1 MAARRRGLMQR
12 TLRHEPLEDRRLLAV
27 ATWDGGGDDNL
38 WSTAENWEGDA
49 IPGLVDDLVFPAS
62 VPRPTNVNDF
72 ATGTEFGSI
81 LIAGNNYNISGSA
94 VALSAGVRSS
104 GSNNTFGLDI
114 QLTDN
119 GLVGNSANGTFS
131 VGGAIDLNGH
141 DLSITTASGTT
152 RIQDTIS
159 GAGDLVAGGN
169 GHIVFA
175 ASNSYTGSTSI
186 TGGTLVVQD
195 AGGLG
200 TADGTAT
207 TGTSL
212 SNDAKLRL
220 ENSITVANEHLSI
233 TSGGTLES
241 VGENEWDGDIVF
253 GDSTWSNNYLRAYSG
268 SSLRLGGD
276 ITSVG
281 YGYLRATGGG
291 SILFDGTATLS
302 TSASSQFIVSS
313 VTLAGS
319 GSISNSYSSADYRIR
334 LGSNA
339 TLRPGPADGT
349 GILTLGES
357 VRFVGSNNK
366 VEIDLNGTTVGT
378 QYDQINLIGD
388 IDITNAT
395 LNLKIGDGFAP
406 DGDVFTIV
414 NNDASEP
421 IVGEFSGLSEGA
433 LLITSGQ
440 VFRISYTGGTGND
453 VTLTHVGAAV
463 AWDGGGGDNHW
474 STAANWS
481 GDTLP
486 SPGDH
491 LLFEAGADQSTN
503 VNDLA
508 PGTEFGSIL
517 IAGNNYKI
525 SGSSVKLAG
534 GVTSSGSN
542 NTFGLDIQLT
552 DDGSIGNSGSG
563 TFSVLG
569 AIDLNGN
576 DLSITTASGT
586 TRIQDTISGAGDLVT
601 GGSGHTVFASSNAY
615 TGSTSITGGTLVV
628 QDAGGLGT
636 ADGAATTGTT
646 LSNNAKLRLEN
657 SITVANEHLTVTTG
671 GSLESSGENAWNG
684 DIDFGDSTWYNFYL
698 LASGGSSL
706 RLGGDIT
713 SDGYGRVYATG
724 GGSILFDGT
733 TTLKASDSIQFYV
746 FSATLAGS
754 GSIYNSNSSADYR
767 IRLGS
772 NTALSPGPVDG
783 TGILTLGESVRFV
796 GSNNKVEIDLNGT
809 TVGTQYDQINLSG
822 DIDLNNAT
830 LNLKIGDGFAPDGDV
845 FTIVNNDASEPIVGE
860 FSGLS
865 EGALLITRGQIFRI
879 SYTGGTGNDV
889 TLTHV
894 GAAVAWDGGGGD
906 NHWSTAANWS
916 GDTLPSPGDHLLF
929 EAGADQST
937 NVNDL
942 APGTEFGS
950 ILIAGNNYKI
960 SGSSVKLAGG
970 VTSSGSNN
978 TFGLDIQLTDNGSI
992 GNSGSGTF
1000 SVQGAIDLNGNDLSI
1015 TTVSGTTRIQDAI
1028 SGAGDLVT
1036 GGNGQ
1041 TVFAASNPYTGSTS
1055 IAGGTLVVQDAG
1067 GLGTADGAT
1076 ATGTS
1081 LSNDAKLRLENS
1093 ITVADEHLTITTGG
1107 WVESIGDNSWNGDI
1121 DFGDSTSSNNYL
1133 RAYGGSSLGLG
1144 GDISSVGYGRLYAT
1158 GGGSIFFDGTTTLRT
1173 LDSSQFIVSSATLA
1187 GSGSINNSNSSA
1199 DYRISLGSNATLGP
1213 GPADGTG
1220 ILTLGESVR
1229 FVGSNNKVEID
1240 LNGSTVGTQYDQI
1253 SLSGDIDLNDATLN
1267 VDLSY
1272 AAIIGSTFTIIDN
1285 DQSEP
1290 IVGTFSGLPEGGLIN
1305 VSGQSLQI
1313 SYVGGTG
1320 NDVVLTAVT
1329 GLPVESVTSAAI
1341 IDDNLV
1347 ISDVSAAGKADHL
1360 QVSFDGTHYTIQDIS
1375 SPTPQPIGYININ
1388 GATGNGTDTIVVP
1401 AAAFSG
1407 KILVN
1412 GQGGDDTLT
1421 LDYSTG
1427 NFAHRVDF
1435 DGGAGSDSLALSGG
1449 SFADADYHFV
1459 DEHSGSIDLSGNP
1472 TISYLG
1478 LEPIASTINATN
1490 VTLNY
1495 SSVDETIVVTDA
1507 GAGSTTVDS
1516 TAGEVVTFLNPSGSL
1531 TINAGDGA
1539 DLINVDGLASDYAA
1553 DLIIDGQS
1561 GDDTVKINGSI
1572 SLANKQLAL
1581 TSDTIITR
1589 ASIQTGGGSITLD
1602 ATNDITITAPLLSDG
1617 GVQTLKADSDGDGS
1631 GTLTL
1636 AMTLAQFVDPNP
1648 ATGNQFGATVVPL
1661 TSGNV
1666 VVTSPY
1672 DDAGGNDAGAV
1683 YLFDGQ
1689 TGELLSTLLGAAD
1702 NSRVGSAGV
1711 TVLSNGNY
1719 VVRSPYWG
1727 SGVAANAGA
1736 VTWGDASNGVSGVIS
1751 ASNSLVGSTNEDQVG
1766 FGGVVALSNG
1776 NYVVRS
1782 RFWDN
1787 GLATDVGA
1795 VTWGE
1800 GSTGVSGV
1808 VSASNSLVGSKTND
1822 RVGNYSVTPLSNGN
1836 YVVNSYEWDNGA
1848 ATNAGAVTWGEGS
1861 TGVRGEISASNS
1873 LVGSKTYDQVGFGGV
1888 VELSNGNYVVH
1899 STRWDNGAAIDAGAV
1914 TWGDGNSGITGAVS
1928 ASNSLVGSKAYDQV
1942 GYDGVT
1948 SLGNGNY
1955 VVSSSSW
1962 GNGTATNAGAVTW
1975 GDGSTGITGAVS
1987 ASNSL
1992 VGSKVND
1999 YVGLAGVTRL
2009 SNDNYVVNS
2018 SSWGNGTA
2026 TKAGAVTWGDGST
2039 GITGVVSASNSLVG
2053 SKANDRVG
2061 YGDVTSLGNGNYVV
2075 RSYLWDNGAATDAGA
2090 VTWGDGSSGVRGVVN
2105 ASNSLVGSK
2114 ANDSVGNA
2122 GVTVLNNGNFVVSS
2136 AFWANGAA
2144 SRAGAVTWGDG
2155 STGVSGAVSDSNSL
2169 VGSKA
2174 QDRVGIRGVTALSN
2188 GNYVVSSSYWDN
2200 GTTPDAGA
2208 VTWGDGNTGI
2218 RGVVSDINSLVGS
2231 TTNDQVG
2238 YGGALSL
2245 SNGNYVVRSRFWDN
2259 GLATDAG
2266 AVTWGDGSTGV
2277 RGDVSVGNSLVG
2289 SAANDYVGMYGVSLS
2304 NGNYVVSSSY
2314 WDNGTT
2320 PDAGAVTWGD
2330 GNTGIRGVVSASNSL
2345 VGSKA
2350 FDRIGDSYLT
2360 TLANDNFVVFSPSWD
2375 NGAAIDAGA
2384 VTWGSGSVGIT
2395 GLISDTNS
2403 VIGSTSGGVNSAS
2416 VVADGNSDGLFVRL
2430 PNDGGGRV
2438 VVGSQ
2443 DSGFQ
2448 SISGSLDSGVGTIS
2462 LHAAEV
2468 DLQAEITSTAG
2479 VSIASTQ
2486 SGRPIS
2492 LGTNASNSLGLTD
2505 AELDLI
2511 STPRLIVGDASS
2523 GDVTINGAIDLT
2535 GNAQLLEIHSGGTI
2549 TDTNTAGADL
2559 IVETLRLFGNLQP
2572 GASVGIFSADGDMVL
2587 ADNNSFTVDLDGS
2600 DAGDGSGF
2608 HDQID
2613 ATGSVDIGTGVAL
2626 NVAGLTGYIPSGDQ
2640 RYTII
2645 QRTGG
2650 AGTFDGLPEGAT
2662 ISSDFLGSG
2671 RPASITY
2678 QGGDGDDVE
2687 LLFLNTTPVAQPDAV
2702 STTEDTPLLIDLF
2715 ADNGNGVDSD
2725 AEDNLDRTL
2734 TVALTAPA
2742 RGTLDNHA
2750 DGTITFDPNGEFDDL
2765 DLGDSVD
2772 VTFTYQIE
2780 DSEGLTDSAMVTVTI
2795 QGVNDNPLA
2804 AVDVAATLTGTPVTI
2819 DALANDTDVDAD
2831 DDPSNFSLT
2840 GVSIASTTG
2849 LASSPAA
2856 AGSVSI
2862 VANRVVFD
2870 PGTAF
2875 DELSAGQLA
2884 TVVIDYT
2891 MRDQNGATSSSTVT
2905 VTVFQ
2910 PVTVTVPDLDAGV
2923 IVSGT
2928 TELTIDF
2935 SRDVDPTAAAAPF
2948 TLVSVGQDG
2957 LLGSGDD
2964 VEVTITSTTY
2974 DGDSV
2979 TLAFA
2984 ALTESVYRLAVADT
2998 LTDPAGYPI
3007 DGDGDGA
3014 AGGSFRIDFVVDVES
3029 AGGADIEIDMANH
3042 GSGQL
3047 IEGPDDAFDGLN
3059 RLQIDGVDF
3068 QPTASGTLTDS
3079 GATVVTGSQGL
3090 SGLTVSREVTLLA
3103 EGSEDFVR
3111 TIEVLQNATGAD
3123 ITTTVRVVGNL
3134 GSDAATNVFATSS
3147 GDAIADAT
3155 DRWIGTDDADGTGS
3169 PAIIHYIY
3177 GPGELAPTAVQ
3188 VIDDNVYWSF
3198 DVTVPAGETLR
3209 LATLTILGDTRAD
3222 ATAAAAALVAPAGFG
3237 GTAAAYL
3244 TQDELDSVANF
3255 QFQADVEF
3263 SVATASDSEA
3273 DGGNLP
3279 KLLIDGIVSTP
3290 QSIDLTI
3297 TGGSATLGAD
3307 FTLPTSVTIPAGTY
3321 DGTLATAV
3329 AIALAITDDNLVELS
3344 EDVQLR
3350 LTTPSSGLRIEDAD
3364 GDDTIQSTHV
3374 YSITDDDSAT
3384 FTVENVSIEEGG
3396 TALFTVSLDNPIDT
3410 AVVVDID
3417 FSGGT
3422 ASAADYDNA
3431 AQSVTF
3437 AAGSTTGQ
3445 TFSVTTTEDNL
3456 VELTETFIAS
3466 LSTATTLGSRD
3477 VTATDTATGTITD
3490 DDSATFTVENVTIE
3504 EGGTALFTVSLDNP
3518 IDTAVVV
3525 DIDFSG
3531 GTAIAADYN
3540 NAAQSVTFA
3549 AGSTTGQTFSVATTE
3564 DNLVELTET
3573 FIASLSTATTVG
3585 SRDVTVT
3592 DTATGTITDDD
3603 SATFTVENV
3612 TIEEGGTALFTVLL
3626 DNPIDT
3632 AVVVDID
3639 FSGGTA
3645 SGSDYDN
3652 AAQTVTFAAGST
3664 TGQTF
3669 SVATTE
3675 DNLVELTETFI
3686 ASLST
3691 ATTLGARDVAVTDTA
3706 TGTITDDDSATFTLE
3721 NVSIAEGGTAF
3732 FTVSLDNPID
3742 TDVSLAVNFT
3752 DGTATGGNVDY
3763 DSTAKTVTFVAGT
3776 VESQSFTVASVQDA
3790 IDEIDEDFQVNFASV
3805 GLIGSRQVS
3814 LGTAMGTILDNDTA
3828 GIVVHP
3834 TTGLTVT
3841 EDGGSSAVTVVL
3853 ESQPTD
3859 VVTVQWTTTD
3869 SSEALVSANG
3879 TPFAATTTLTFTP
3892 ANWDQ
3897 PQTLTIQGQ
3906 DDGVGDGTVTFAI
3919 ESSVVSNDPNY
3930 DAMPLDS
3937 LQITSTDDEPAVSFQ
3952 QVLDEQVWL
3961 DVSRVSPDGVVIFAW
3976 GTEPGSTYFPEY
3988 GVTLGIVDPTLGSLA
4003 EGGLDGT
4010 TSGLIPIP
4018 FTMEG
4023 QDYLFQAFELAP
4035 NPQVSNVLPLS
4046 LAGVPVVTTPNN
4058 AAPELSDDLP
4068 SFTATV
4074 DKPFAFDVPSDSFVD
4089 PDSDQTLVYNARL
4102 TDGAPLP
4109 DWLSFDATTQS
4120 FHSDSIPESGQ
4131 WSIRVTATD
4140 RGAPVRYSSTKFIL
4154 RSVADRS
4161 VWQNASDPQD
4171 VNGDGEITP
4180 IDALVVINQLNHRG
4194 DASLSD
4200 QISDGESM
4208 IDVNGDRRVTPV
4220 DALQVIN
4227 RLNQSSPLADSSVP
4241 PTGEFGDREFSN
4253 ESPAL
4258 YDDAV
4263 DGFLAVGK
4271 TSKVASFDSPNSV
4284 DVQSPD
4290 SHSDLQEQDA
4300 KSKDDYESA
4309 VDLVF
4314 GDAF

>member
-1 MAARRRGLMQR
+1 MRIRGKVFGSAKRKHQRMAARRRGLMQR

-141 DLSITTASGTT
+141 DLTITTASGTT

-169 GHIVFA
+169 GHTVFA

-200 TADGTAT
+200 TADGATAT
-207 TGTSL
+207 GTIL

-339 TLRPGPADGT
+339 TLRPGPADET

-440 VFRISYTGGTGND
+440 V
-453 VTLTHVGAAV
+453 
-463 AWDGGGGDNHW
+463 
-474 STAANWS
+474 
-481 GDTLP
+481 
-486 SPGDH
+486 
-491 LLFEAGADQSTN
+491 
-503 VNDLA
+503 
-508 PGTEFGSIL
+508 
-517 IAGNNYKI
+517 
-525 SGSSVKLAG
+525 
-534 GVTSSGSN
+534 
-542 NTFGLDIQLT
+542 
-552 DDGSIGNSGSG
+552 
-563 TFSVLG
+563 
-569 AIDLNGN
+569 
-576 DLSITTASGT
+576 
-586 TRIQDTISGAGDLVT
+586 
-601 GGSGHTVFASSNAY
+601 
-615 TGSTSITGGTLVV
+615 
-628 QDAGGLGT
+628 
-636 ADGAATTGTT
+636 
-646 LSNNAKLRLEN
+646 
-657 SITVANEHLTVTTG
+657 
-671 GSLESSGENAWNG
+671 
-684 DIDFGDSTWYNFYL
+684 
-698 LASGGSSL
+698 
-706 RLGGDIT
+706 
-713 SDGYGRVYATG
+713 
-724 GGSILFDGT
+724 
-733 TTLKASDSIQFYV
+733 
-746 FSATLAGS
+746 
-754 GSIYNSNSSADYR
+754 
-767 IRLGS
+767 
-772 NTALSPGPVDG
+772 
-783 TGILTLGESVRFV
+783 
-796 GSNNKVEIDLNGT
+796 
-809 TVGTQYDQINLSG
+809 
-822 DIDLNNAT
+822 
-830 LNLKIGDGFAPDGDV
+830 
-845 FTIVNNDASEPIVGE
+845 
-860 FSGLS
+860 
-865 EGALLITRGQIFRI
+865 FRI

-1093 ITVADEHLTITTGG
+1093 ITVANEHLTVTTGG
-1107 WVESIGDNSWNGDI
+1107 SLESSGENAWNGDI

-1427 NFAHRVDF
+1427 NFAHRIDF

-1459 DEHSGSIDLSGNP
+1459 DEHSGSIDLSGNL

-1683 YLFDGQ
+1683 YLFNGQ
-1689 TGELLSTLLGAAD
+1689 TGELLSTLLGTGD
-1702 NSRVGSAGV
+1702 DDRIGSSGV
-1711 TVLSNGNY
+1711 TPLANGNY
-1719 VVRSPYWG
+1719 LIKSSHWNNG
-1727 SGVAANAGA
+1727 AAGNAGA
-1736 VTWGDASNGVSGVIS
+1736 VTWGDGSSGVSGEIS
-1751 ASNSLVGSTNEDQVG
+1751 ASNSLIGSKSNDNVGSSG
-1766 FGGVVALSNG
+1766 
-1776 NYVVRS
+1776 
-1782 RFWDN
+1782 
-1787 GLATDVGA
+1787 ATA
-1795 VTWGE
+1795 
-1800 GSTGVSGV
+1800 
-1808 VSASNSLVGSKTND
+1808 
-1822 RVGNYSVTPLSNGN
+1822 LSNGN
-1836 YVVNSYEWDNGA
+1836 YVVNSPN
-1848 ATNAGAVTWGEGS
+1848 
-1861 TGVRGEISASNS
+1861 
-1873 LVGSKTYDQVGFGGV
+1873 
-1888 VELSNGNYVVH
+1888 
-1899 STRWDNGAAIDAGAV
+1899 WDNGAAIDAGAATWGDGSIGVSGEISTANSLVGSTTEDRVGYGGMLALSNGNYVVNSFLWDNGTATDAGAV
-1914 TWGDGNSGITGAVS
+1914 TWGDGSTGITGAVS
-1928 ASNSLVGSKAYDQV
+1928 EINSLVGSNSNDRIGNRGLTMLGNGNYVVNSYAWTNGTKHEAGAVTWGDASTGVRGLVSAANSLVGSKAYDQV
-1942 GYDGVT
+1942 GIGGVT
-1948 SLGNGNY
+1948 ALSNGNY
-1955 VVSSSSW
+1955 VVSSSRWGNGSTALVGAVTWGDGNTGGSGVVGAANSLVGSKAYDQVGIGGVTALSNGNYVVHSYRWKNGSTTDAGAVTWRDGSTSTFGEVSVANSLVGSQTGDYVGSSGVRALNNGNFVVSSPSWDNGTTENVGAVTWGDGSMGVSGEISAANSLVGSTTGDRVGYGGVMALNNGNYVVRSYYW

-1975 GDGSTGITGAVS
+1975 GDGSIGVS
-1987 ASNSL
+1987 GEISAANSL
-1992 VGSKVND
+1992 VGS
-1999 YVGLAGVTRL
+1999 T
-2009 SNDNYVVNS
+2009 
-2018 SSWGNGTA
+2018 TE
-2026 TKAGAVTWGDGST
+2026 
-2039 GITGVVSASNSLVG
+2039 
-2053 SKANDRVG
+2053 DRVG
-2061 YGDVTSLGNGNYVV
+2061 YG
-2075 RSYLWDNGAATDAGA
+2075 
-2090 VTWGDGSSGVRGVVN
+2090 GV
-2105 ASNSLVGSK
+2105 L
-2114 ANDSVGNA
+2114 
-2122 GVTVLNNGNFVVSS
+2122 
-2136 AFWANGAA
+2136 
-2144 SRAGAVTWGDG
+2144 
-2155 STGVSGAVSDSNSL
+2155 
-2169 VGSKA
+2169 
-2174 QDRVGIRGVTALSN
+2174 ALSN
-2188 GNYVVSSSYWDN
+2188 GNYVVNSFLWDN
-2200 GTTPDAGA
+2200 GT
-2208 VTWGDGNTGI
+2208 V
-2218 RGVVSDINSLVGS
+2218 
-2231 TTNDQVG
+2231 
-2238 YGGALSL
+2238 
-2245 SNGNYVVRSRFWDN
+2245 
-2259 GLATDAG
+2259 TDAG
-2266 AVTWGDGSTGV
+2266 AVTWGDGSTGTT
-2277 RGDVSVGNSLVG
+2277 G
-2289 SAANDYVGMYGVSLS
+2289 GVS
-2304 NGNYVVSSSY
+2304 
-2314 WDNGTT
+2314 D
-2320 PDAGAVTWGD
+2320 
-2330 GNTGIRGVVSASNSL
+2330 INSL
-2345 VGSKA
+2345 VGSKVH
-2350 FDRIGDSYLT
+2350 DSVGRGAMARF
-2360 TLANDNFVVFSPSWD
+2360 ANGNFVVFSPLWD

-2384 VTWGSGSVGIT
+2384 VTWGNGSVGIS

-2448 SISGSLDSGVGTIS
+2448 SISGSVDSGGGSIS

-2468 DLQAEITSTAG
+2468 DLQAEILSTAG

-2492 LGTNASNSLGLTD
+2492 LGNNAANSLGLTD

-2523 GDVTINGAIDLT
+2523 GDVTINGAVDLT
-2535 GNAQLLEIHSGGTI
+2535 GNAQQLEIHSGGVI

-2559 IVETLRLFGNLQP
+2559 TVETLRLFGNLQP

-2640 RYTII
+2640 RYTIV

-2702 STTEDTPLLIDLF
+2702 STTEHTPLLIDLF

-3155 DRWIGTDDADGTGS
+3155 DRWIGTD
-3169 PAIIHYIY
+3169 
-3177 GPGELAPTAVQ
+3177 
-3188 VIDDNVYWSF
+3188 
-3198 DVTVPAGETLR
+3198 
-3209 LATLTILGDTRAD
+3209 
-3222 ATAAAAALVAPAGFG
+3222 
-3237 GTAAAYL
+3237 
-3244 TQDELDSVANF
+3244 
-3255 QFQADVEF
+3255 
-3263 SVATASDSEA
+3263 
-3273 DGGNLP
+3273 
-3279 KLLIDGIVSTP
+3279 
-3290 QSIDLTI
+3290 
-3297 TGGSATLGAD
+3297 
-3307 FTLPTSVTIPAGTY
+3307 
-3321 DGTLATAV
+3321 
-3329 AIALAITDDNLVELS
+3329 
-3344 EDVQLR
+3344 
-3350 LTTPSSGLRIEDAD
+3350 
-3364 GDDTIQSTHV
+3364 
-3374 YSITDDDSAT
+3374 
-3384 FTVENVSIEEGG
+3384 
-3396 TALFTVSLDNPIDT
+3396 
-3410 AVVVDID
+3410 
-3417 FSGGT
+3417 
-3422 ASAADYDNA
+3422 
-3431 AQSVTF
+3431 
-3437 AAGSTTGQ
+3437 
-3445 TFSVTTTEDNL
+3445 
-3456 VELTETFIAS
+3456 
-3466 LSTATTLGSRD
+3466 
-3477 VTATDTATGTITD
+3477 
-3490 DDSATFTVENVTIE
+3490 
-3504 EGGTALFTVSLDNP
+3504 
-3518 IDTAVVV
+3518 
-3525 DIDFSG
+3525 
-3531 GTAIAADYN
+3531 
-3540 NAAQSVTFA
+3540 
-3549 AGSTTGQTFSVATTE
+3549 
-3564 DNLVELTET
+3564 
-3573 FIASLSTATTVG
+3573 
-3585 SRDVTVT
+3585 
-3592 DTATGTITDDD
+3592 
-3603 SATFTVENV
+3603 
-3612 TIEEGGTALFTVLL
+3612 
-3626 DNPIDT
+3626 
-3632 AVVVDID
+3632 
-3639 FSGGTA
+3639 
-3645 SGSDYDN
+3645 
-3652 AAQTVTFAAGST
+3652 
-3664 TGQTF
+3664 
-3669 SVATTE
+3669 
-3675 DNLVELTETFI
+3675 
-3686 ASLST
+3686 
-3691 ATTLGARDVAVTDTA
+3691 
-3706 TGTITDDDSATFTLE
+3706 
-3721 NVSIAEGGTAF
+3721 
-3732 FTVSLDNPID
+3732 
-3742 TDVSLAVNFT
+3742 
-3752 DGTATGGNVDY
+3752 
-3763 DSTAKTVTFVAGT
+3763 
-3776 VESQSFTVASVQDA
+3776 
-3790 IDEIDEDFQVNFASV
+3790 
-3805 GLIGSRQVS
+3805 
-3814 LGTAMGTILDNDTA
+3814 
-3828 GIVVHP
+3828 
-3834 TTGLTVT
+3834 
-3841 EDGGSSAVTVVL
+3841 
-3853 ESQPTD
+3853 
-3859 VVTVQWTTTD
+3859 
-3869 SSEALVSANG
+3869 
-3879 TPFAATTTLTFTP
+3879 
-3892 ANWDQ
+3892 
-3897 PQTLTIQGQ
+3897 
-3906 DDGVGDGTVTFAI
+3906 
-3919 ESSVVSNDPNY
+3919 
-3930 DAMPLDS
+3930 
-3937 LQITSTDDEPAVSFQ
+3937 
-3952 QVLDEQVWL
+3952 
-3961 DVSRVSPDGVVIFAW
+3961 
-3976 GTEPGSTYFPEY
+3976 
-3988 GVTLGIVDPTLGSLA
+3988 
-4003 EGGLDGT
+4003 
-4010 TSGLIPIP
+4010 
-4018 FTMEG
+4018 
-4023 QDYLFQAFELAP
+4023 
-4035 NPQVSNVLPLS
+4035 
-4046 LAGVPVVTTPNN
+4046 
-4058 AAPELSDDLP
+4058 
-4068 SFTATV
+4068 
-4074 DKPFAFDVPSDSFVD
+4074 
-4089 PDSDQTLVYNARL
+4089 
-4102 TDGAPLP
+4102 
-4109 DWLSFDATTQS
+4109 
-4120 FHSDSIPESGQ
+4120 
-4131 WSIRVTATD
+4131 
-4140 RGAPVRYSSTKFIL
+4140 
-4154 RSVADRS
+4154 
-4161 VWQNASDPQD
+4161 
-4171 VNGDGEITP
+4171 
-4180 IDALVVINQLNHRG
+4180 
-4194 DASLSD
+4194 
-4200 QISDGESM
+4200 
-4208 IDVNGDRRVTPV
+4208 
-4220 DALQVIN
+4220 
-4227 RLNQSSPLADSSVP
+4227 
-4241 PTGEFGDREFSN
+4241 
-4253 ESPAL
+4253 
-4258 YDDAV
+4258 
-4263 DGFLAVGK
+4263 
-4271 TSKVASFDSPNSV
+4271 
-4284 DVQSPD
+4284 
-4290 SHSDLQEQDA
+4290 
-4300 KSKDDYESA
+4300 
-4309 VDLVF
+4309 
-4314 GDAF
+4314 